1 MAIEKRSLAGETI
14 VITGASSGIGRASA
28 RALVDAGANVVLGAR
43 REDRLRELGEEL
55 GDRALAVVS
64 DVRDPEDS
72 HRLVAAGVEKFGRVD
87 SIVLA
92 AGMGLYGGIED
103 YTDVEVAGMIDIN
116 LTGTVW
122 GVRAALPEFRRN
134 GGGDIVI
141 IASVAGLRG
150 GGNEAVYAATKFGQ
164 VGLAGA
170 VDRQVRE
177 EGIRVTAI
185 CPAGTSTEFALGTG
199 RTEGDPSLDAY
210 MTADDIAFQVLTVLE
225 QPRRLRT
232 TIWASWSMGQGA

>member
-28 RALVDAGANVVLGAR
+28 QALVDAGANVVVGAR
-43 REDRLRELGEEL
+43 REDRLHELESEL

-64 DVRDPEDS
+64 DVRNPDDS
-72 HRLVAAGVEKFGRVD
+72 RRLIAAGVERFGRVD
-87 SIVLA
+87 SVVLA
-92 AGMGLYGGIED
+92 AGMGLYGGVES
-103 YTDVEVAGMIDIN
+103 YTDDEVAGMIDIN

-210 MTADDIAFQVLTVLE
+210 MTADDIAFQVVTVLE

>member
-1 MAIEKRSLAGETI
+1 
-14 VITGASSGIGRASA
+14 
-28 RALVDAGANVVLGAR
+28 
-43 REDRLRELGEEL
+43 
-55 GDRALAVVS
+55 
-64 DVRDPEDS
+64 
-72 HRLVAAGVEKFGRVD
+72 
-87 SIVLA
+87 
-92 AGMGLYGGIED
+92 
-103 YTDVEVAGMIDIN
+103 
-116 LTGTVW
+116 
-122 GVRAALPEFRRN
+122 LPEFRRN

>member
-1 MAIEKRSLAGETI
+1 MEKRSLVGETI

-28 RALVDAGANVVLGAR
+28 RALVEAGANVVLGAR
-43 REDRLRELGEEL
+43 REDRLGELEVELGE
-55 GDRALAVVS
+55 RALAVVS
-64 DVRDPEDS
+64 DVRDPDDS
-72 HRLVAAGVEKFGRVD
+72 RRLIAAGVEKFGRVD
-87 SIVLA
+87 SVVLA
-92 AGMGLYGGIED
+92 AGMGLYGGVED
-103 YTDVEVAGMIDIN
+103 YTDDEVAGMIDIN

>member
-14 VITGASSGIGRASA
+14 VITGASSGIGRAA
-28 RALVDAGANVVLGAR
+28 AKALVEAGANVVLGAR
-43 REDRLRELGEEL
+43 REDRLHELEAEL
-55 GDRALAVVS
+55 GDRALAVAS

-72 HRLVAAGVEKFGRVD
+72 RRLIAAGVEKFGRVD
-87 SIVLA
+87 SVVLA
-92 AGMGLYGGIED
+92 AGMGLYGGVED
-103 YTDVEVAGMIDIN
+103 YTDDEVAGMIDIN

-185 CPAGTSTEFALGTG
+185 CPAATSTEFALGTG
-199 RTEGDPSLDAY
+199 RTEGDPSLDNY

-232 TIWASWSMGQGA
+232 TIWASWSMAQGA

>member
-14 VITGASSGIGRASA
+14 VITGASSGIGRAA
-28 RALVDAGANVVLGAR
+28 AKALVEAGANVVLGAR
-43 REDRLRELGEEL
+43 REDRLHELEAEL
-55 GDRALAVVS
+55 GDRALAVAS

-72 HRLVAAGVEKFGRVD
+72 RRLIAAGVEKFGRVD
-87 SIVLA
+87 SVVLA
-92 AGMGLYGGIED
+92 AGMGLYGGVED
-103 YTDVEVAGMIDIN
+103 YTDDEVAGMIDIN

>member
-28 RALVDAGANVVLGAR
+28 RALVEAGANVVLGAR
-43 REDRLRELGEEL
+43 REDRLRELEAEL
-55 GDRALAVVS
+55 GDRVLAVVS
-64 DVRDPEDS
+64 DVRNPEDS
-72 HRLVAAGVEKFGRVD
+72 RSLIAAGVEKFGRVD

-92 AGMGLYGGIED
+92 AGMGLYGGVED
-103 YTDVEVAGMIDIN
+103 YTDDEVAGMIDIN

-210 MTADDIAFQVLTVLE
+210 MTADDIAFQVVTVLE